1 LEDPVAEQYVA
12 LLRGINVGRAK
23 RVAMADLRDAVS
35 SLGYSDVKTLLNS
48 GNVVFTAE
56 KAPKPEQ
63 LQEVV
68 AKLTGVSSDVILLT
82 AKQVARAVDENPLA
96 DVASDPSRL
105 QVMFF
110 SDDSDGKRLR
120 KLVDDSW
127 APEQLAVGRHA
138 AYLWCPDGIIS
149 SPLMAAVGEQELQGI
164 VTTRN
169 WRTVTKLR
177 ALLD

>member
-1 LEDPVAEQYVA
+1 MAERYVA

-23 RVAMADLRDAVS
+23 RVAMGDLRDAIS
-35 SLGYSDVKTLLNS
+35 SLGHSDVKTLLNS
-48 GNVVFTAE
+48 GNVVFTAN
-56 KAPKPEQ
+56 KAPSETALHKA
-63 LQEVV
+63 V
-68 AKLTGVSSDVILLT
+68 KDLTGVSSDVIVLPGEQL
-82 AKQVARAVDENPLA
+82 VRIVDENTLA

-110 SDDSDGKRLR
+110 TDDGDRKRLR
-120 KLVDDSW
+120 NLTKGSW
-127 APEQLAVGRHA
+127 DPEQVAVGRHA
-138 AYLWCPDGIIS
+138 AYLWCPDGTLS
-149 SPLMAAVGEQELQGI
+149 SPLMKAVDEYDFRGT